1 MNKKS
6 KNNYEVHQAN
16 LNDYDEWKKF
26 VSDHEEGMIYAY
38 PEFQKILNKAYKV
51 KNVIFL
57 AKNKQKKIVGVL
69 ILYYYKWNSV
79 KKEIHS
85 PPYGLVIKENECI
98 DFLFDKLKLFC
109 EKNGIIK
116 TQIEFFDKISNNKY
130 KSLVKTTIYKYLQR
144 NIEDEW
150 NALRSKTRNIIR
162 KAIKNNVYIE
172 EGHKYLDKWYEIYN
186 ERMLQIKV
194 APQKKIFF
202 ELLFKTFKN
211 NAELSVAVHQGKVI
225 GGVIFLN
232 SKFFMYYHSS
242 AQSNKARDLGV
253 NEFLIWNIFKKAHL
267 NSIKYLDLGRATKN
281 GNVYKFKV
289 NGLGGLEKKIYFYDV
304 INSKIFSKSEVP
316 IIYKFNNRIVNYIP
330 NFLRKYVLQYNK
342 SFEHLI

>member
-1 MNKKS
+1 
-6 KNNYEVHQAN
+6 
-16 LNDYDEWKKF
+16 
-26 VSDHEEGMIYAY
+26 Y

-232 SKFFMYYHSS
+232 SKFFMYY
-242 AQSNKARDLGV
+242 
-253 NEFLIWNIFKKAHL
+253 
-267 NSIKYLDLGRATKN
+267 
-281 GNVYKFKV
+281 
-289 NGLGGLEKKIYFYDV
+289 
-304 INSKIFSKSEVP
+304 
-316 IIYKFNNRIVNYIP
+316 
-330 NFLRKYVLQYNK
+330 
-342 SFEHLI
+342 

>member
-1 MNKKS
+1 LNKKS

-130 KSLVKTTIYKYLQR
+130 KSLVKTTIYKYL
-144 NIEDEW
+144 
-150 NALRSKTRNIIR
+150 
-162 KAIKNNVYIE
+162 
-172 EGHKYLDKWYEIYN
+172 
-186 ERMLQIKV
+186 
-194 APQKKIFF
+194 
-202 ELLFKTFKN
+202 
-211 NAELSVAVHQGKVI
+211 
-225 GGVIFLN
+225 
-232 SKFFMYYHSS
+232 
-242 AQSNKARDLGV
+242 
-253 NEFLIWNIFKKAHL
+253 
-267 NSIKYLDLGRATKN
+267 
-281 GNVYKFKV
+281 
-289 NGLGGLEKKIYFYDV
+289 
-304 INSKIFSKSEVP
+304 
-316 IIYKFNNRIVNYIP
+316 
-330 NFLRKYVLQYNK
+330 
-342 SFEHLI
+342 